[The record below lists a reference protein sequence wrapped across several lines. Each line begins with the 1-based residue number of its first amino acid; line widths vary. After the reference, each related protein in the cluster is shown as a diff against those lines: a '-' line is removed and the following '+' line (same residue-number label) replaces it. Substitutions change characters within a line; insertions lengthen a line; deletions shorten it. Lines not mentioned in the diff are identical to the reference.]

1 MSVDST
7 NDRNR
12 LLDEYFRE
20 YRTMVIRNAYMVV
33 KDYHTAEDIC
43 QDTFI
48 CLAERLDEIAQEK
61 VKIWLLVVSRHL
73 ALDHIKKGGKYR
85 TDMSLE
91 ISGEFFLD
99 IHSDPSIILENKEQ
113 RKEKENVLKSLK
125 LTKPKW
131 FNVILMSFVEEMD
144 NPSIASEMGVTPGL
158 VSQWKGR
165 AVKWLTREYKKKDEE
180 VS

>member
-1 MSVDST
+1 MAVDST
-7 NDRNR
+7 NDRNH
-12 LLDEYFRE
+12 LLDDYFRQ
-20 YRTMVIRNAYMVV
+20 YRTMVIRNAYTIV
-33 KDYHTAEDIC
+33 KEYHTAEDIC
-43 QDTFI
+43 QDTFM
-48 CLAERLDEIAQEK
+48 CLAEHLNEIVQEK

-91 ISGEFFLD
+91 ISGEFFPD
-99 IHSDPSIILENKEQ
+99 IYSDPSIILENKEQ
-113 RKEKENVLKSLK
+113 CKEKENVLKSLK
-125 LTKPKW
+125 FIKPKW
-131 FNVILMSFVEEMD
+131 FDVILMSFVEEMD

-165 AVKWLTREYKKKDEE
+165 AVKWLTREYRKKEEE